1 MRETCQR
8 HLQYGMLGYSQN
20 LLASRGLFLVC
31 IMSIRQFFLPL
42 MLGALSLSCAPSCA
56 WGQQYTINTYAGN
69 RTAGFSGDG
78 GSPTSAEFNLPLGLA
93 FDSSGNLYI
102 ADSANARVRK
112 ISGGTITTVA
122 GNGTTGYSGSGGAAT
137 SAEMLSPSAVAV
149 DSNGD
154 IFIADTGNHVIWEV
168 ENGAT
173 ATAAKVSAGT
183 ITVFAGTNTGGY
195 TGDGG
200 PATSAELD
208 FPTGV
213 AVDAAG
219 NVYIA
224 DSANNVIREVSNGN
238 IKTIVGGVAG
248 QELNDPESVLV
259 DSSGNLYISEQS
271 GFRIS
276 KFSNGTLTTIAGDG
290 EIGYTGDN
298 GPGIDAELDEP
309 TAIAL
314 DSKGYLYICDTINSV
329 IRKLS
334 PNGIITTIA
343 GTTVNGMPT
352 PGYYGDGGFAS
363 NALLFFPRGIVVDS
377 SGNVYIS
384 DTGNYILRWLQPVT
398 PAIAAGGVVNA
409 ASFTAQLSP
418 GTLASVFGSN
428 FTGAGLDAVAASLP
442 LSSSLGGVSVSV
454 NGVAAPVL
462 YSSSGQVNF
471 QIPWETGTGSAT
483 VTVSVNGLASTSVN
497 ITVQGAAPGLFV
509 QGAHA
514 IVQNSDFSLNSSL
527 NPAKVGSTIMAYLTG
542 AGAVSNQPADGAAAG
557 SSPLSTDS
565 STMTAT
571 IGGQNAEVSFAG
583 LAPGFVG
590 LWQANIVVPSG
601 LTQGDFPLI
610 VSVGGQAS
618 NSANVSVTP

>member
-1 MRETCQR
+1 
-8 HLQYGMLGYSQN
+8 
-20 LLASRGLFLVC
+20 
-31 IMSIRQFFLPL
+31 

-398 PAIAAGGVVNA
+398 PAIAARGVVNA